1 MVRRKLSRSGNSFSR
16 EILVLGGFRKP
27 LFDFST
33 LTDPGDVTANFHPL
47 SSRFFS
53 IHYGGMVS
61 VKGQTRSH
69 PNSSLAPGVF
79 WL

>member
-1 MVRRKLSRSGNSFSR
+1 MVRRKLSRSGNSLSR
-16 EILVLGGFRKP
+16 EILASATLKSR
-27 LFDFST
+27 FDFST
-33 LTDPGDVTANFHPL
+33 LTDPGDVTAYFHPL
-47 SSRFFS
+47 FSRFFS